1 MLAWLWRRVSRAGIR
16 SKRGKVDLG
25 QVGKLARSG
34 PAVWI
39 LTQEKARL
47 DYLASKEEFE
57 RVKTKRAF
65 KRAMDRL
72 LQLQSTNAIIT
83 SLINEHTLDQMLSK
97 SLPSCQTSETAD
109 ARRSA

>member
-1 MLAWLWRRVSRAGIR
+1 MRPTDPSRKNSVVCHVPARNRKGSLGELRKQQGEAMLAWLWRRVSRAGIR

-39 LTQEKARL
+39 LTQEKAPL

-65 KRAMDRL
+65 
-72 LQLQSTNAIIT
+72 
-83 SLINEHTLDQMLSK
+83 
-97 SLPSCQTSETAD
+97 
-109 ARRSA
+109 